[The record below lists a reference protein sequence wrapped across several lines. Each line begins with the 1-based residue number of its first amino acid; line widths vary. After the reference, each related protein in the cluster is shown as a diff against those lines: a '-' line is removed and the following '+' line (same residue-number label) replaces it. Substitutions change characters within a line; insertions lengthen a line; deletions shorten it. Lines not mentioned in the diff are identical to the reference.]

1 MSDSS
6 IKEIRKKR
14 GLTQVQLAQLLGVT
28 QGAVQKLET
37 GENDL
42 TGKMLKKLATIL
54 NVEPWELL
62 PKDMQPD
69 ISPDEM
75 EIIRAVRKSKE
86 VTAKINEVSSTN
98 KAS

>member
-86 VTAKINEVSSTN
+86 VVAKTEEISSTN

>member
-1 MSDSS
+1 MNENC

-14 GLTQVQLAQLLGVT
+14 KLTQTQLAKLLGVS
-28 QGAVQKLET
+28 QGAIQMLET
-37 GENDL
+37 GQRGLDL
-42 TGKMLKKLATIL
+42 DWINKIAKAL
-54 NVEPWELL
+54 NCEPWELL
-62 PKDMQPD
+62 PKEMQPD

-86 VTAKINEVSSTN
+86 VVAKINEVSSTN

>member
-62 PKDMQPD
+62 PKDMQPN

-75 EIIRAVRKSKE
+75 EIIRAVRRSKGTVVKTE
-86 VTAKINEVSSTN
+86 EIS
-98 KAS
+98 

>member
-14 GLTQVQLAQLLGVT
+14 GLTQVQLAQLLGIT

-86 VTAKINEVSSTN
+86 VVAKTDEVSSTN

>member
-75 EIIRAVRKSKE
+75 EIIRAVRRSKE
-86 VTAKINEVSSTN
+86 VVVKTEEISSTN

>member
-62 PKDMQPD
+62 PKDMQPN

-75 EIIRAVRKSKE
+75 EIIRAVRRSKGTVVKTE
-86 VTAKINEVSSTN
+86 EISSTN